1 AAIFGR
7 PVVQYTY
14 REAVIDGH
22 LIDHEPPINITTR
35 LAEEGIHLDKGEQVQ
50 LFDPG
55 TVKIDLVDLEDELD
69 FEVTAFNKRVLNENF
84 NRVVCEELAKH
95 IDPELPEKTLI
106 FAATD
111 LHADQVVDLL
121 KKALEKQ
128 YGSV

>member
-1 AAIFGR
+1 
-7 PVVQYTY
+7 
-14 REAVIDGH
+14 
-22 LIDHEPPINITTR
+22 
-35 LAEEGIHLDKGEQVQ
+35 
-50 LFDPG
+50 
-55 TVKIDLVDLEDELD
+55 
-69 FEVTAFNKRVLNENF
+69 FNKRVLNENF

-128 YGSV
+128 YGSVEDGMVVKITGNADKPLKLIRRFKNEKTPKIVVTVDLLTTGIDVPSICNLVFLRRVRSRILYDQMIG